1 MIKPTITIHLRTP
14 IIACP
19 PKTLVISQCPP
30 PHSVFT
36 PWCPPKSIRINE
48 CGLITKIPAICP
60 PVTITHPPITVT
72 CPPTTFPPTT
82 FPTTIRT
89 GPTQPIN
96 RAAAAGYDPYG
107 VLGDASAGQED
118 AAGATYQAGYQA
130 GYAAAVAELG
140 EAMAA
145 TGAESAPGAEGAGGA
160 GEDVQAGP
168 GDVYRPYPRS
178 LLYYCPRTVTEPS
191 CFVLNTVNRWQ
202 CTPKTI
208 GTPWCPIEVPP
219 TWPRPIPTSPYLQ
232 PGPGGYGEDWGY
244 DPYGQSP
251 FQG

>member
-1 MIKPTITIHLRTP
+1 M
-14 IIACP
+14 
-19 PKTLVISQCPP
+19 
-30 PHSVFT
+30 
-36 PWCPPKSIRINE
+36 
-48 CGLITKIPAICP
+48 
-60 PVTITHPPITVT
+60 
-72 CPPTTFPPTT
+72 
-82 FPTTIRT
+82 
-89 GPTQPIN
+89 PTQPIT
-96 RAAAAGYDPYG
+96 RGAAAGYDPYG
-107 VLGDASAGQED
+107 VLGETSAGAD
-118 AAGATYQAGYQA
+118 DTTGATYQAGYEA

-145 TGAESAPGAEGAGGA
+145 TGAESATGAEGAGGA

-191 CFVLNTVNRWQ
+191 CFVLKTVQPWR
-202 CTPKTI
+202 CGPTTV

-219 TWPRPIPTSPYLQ
+219 TWRTIPPTTPYLQ
-232 PGPGGYGEDWGY
+232 PGPGGLGEDWGY